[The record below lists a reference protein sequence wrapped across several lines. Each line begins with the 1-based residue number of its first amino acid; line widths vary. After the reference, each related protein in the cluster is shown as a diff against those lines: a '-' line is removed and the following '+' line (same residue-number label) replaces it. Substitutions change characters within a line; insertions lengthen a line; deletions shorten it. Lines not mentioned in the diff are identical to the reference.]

1 MILKSD
7 FTDYYDLYFDDSGP
21 VFNRISKNTGP
32 NKKQQFEILK
42 SHGFLVPPHG
52 TVGEILRSEFEDC
65 PIDAVVAY
73 TDINAHCGDG
83 KRVFVRG
90 MLKSNPDMG
99 SPGGDRFWRERELF
113 CSAFIGSYPKTC
125 TGGSSSIRRLQIGP
139 HVFWIE
145 YTSKESWMS
154 NVGDGDIAVIG
165 VEQDAGYHSI
175 RLPLFAIDFVLGK
188 EMYAV
193 DLNVSPGIRGSG
205 VEKYIKPYEVL
216 EALEQSYRDRVWVQ
230 PT

>member
-1 MILKSD
+1 
-7 FTDYYDLYFDDSGP
+7 
-21 VFNRISKNTGP
+21 
-32 NKKQQFEILK
+32 
-42 SHGFLVPPHG
+42 
-52 TVGEILRSEFEDC
+52 
-65 PIDAVVAY
+65 
-73 TDINAHCGDG
+73 
-83 KRVFVRG
+83 
-90 MLKSNPDMG
+90 MG
-99 SPGGDRFWRERELF
+99 LF
-113 CSAFIGSYPKTC
+113 CSAFVGSYPKVC
-125 TGGSSSIRRLQIGP
+125 GGGSSSIRRLQIGP

-165 VEQDAGYHSI
+165 VERDAGYHSI

-216 EALEQSYRDRVWVQ
+216 EALEQSYRDGVWVQ
-230 PT
+230 ST